1 VTSVSN
7 LNLLPFFSDAVSRGS
22 LESSWWLIDVE
33 YGFEIWT
40 GGQGLVMSGFSVSA
54 AAGGGNGGSCTTVPS
69 APSGLTGTAA
79 SSSVINLSWTAD
91 TAPAN
96 CTISGYNVFR
106 STTSGFTPSSSN
118 QIASGVTATS
128 YSSTGLSASTTY
140 YYKIEAADAA
150 GTSASSSQA
159 SATTQSSGNGGSG
172 CTVDYVISPQNSSA
186 FGAAIT
192 IKNGS
197 TAVTNWT
204 LTWAFA
210 NGQKVSQLWN
220 GVESQSGANVTVK
233 NESYNGSIAAG
244 GTLSGI
250 GFNGTWNGTSNA
262 VPTAFSLNG
271 TACTV
276 N

>member
-1 VTSVSN
+1 
-7 LNLLPFFSDAVSRGS
+7 
-22 LESSWWLIDVE
+22 
-33 YGFEIWT
+33 
-40 GGQGLVMSGFSVSA
+40 
-54 AAGGGNGGSCTTVPS
+54 VPS

-106 STTSGFTPSSSN
+106 STTSAFAPSSSN

-150 GTSASSSQA
+150 GTSVSSSQA
-159 SATTQSSGNGGSG
+159 SVETQASGNGGSG

-197 TAVTNWT
+197 TAVTSWT

-220 GVESQSGANVTVK
+220 GIETQSGANVTVK

-244 GTLSGI
+244 GTLTGI
-250 GFNGTWNGTSNA
+250 GFNGTWNGTTNA
-262 VPTAFSLNG
+262 VPAAFLLNG

>member
-1 VTSVSN
+1 
-7 LNLLPFFSDAVSRGS
+7 
-22 LESSWWLIDVE
+22 
-33 YGFEIWT
+33 
-40 GGQGLVMSGFSVSA
+40 MSGFSVSA
-54 AAGGGNGGSCTTVPS
+54 AAGSGGGGSCTAAPS

-118 QIASGVTATS
+118 QIASGVTSTS
-128 YSSTGLSASTTY
+128 YSSTGLAASTTY
-140 YYKIEAADAA
+140 YYKIEAVDTA
-150 GTSASSSQA
+150 GTSAASAQA
-159 SATTQSSGNGGSG
+159 SAETQASGGGGGTG
-172 CTVDYVISPQNSSA
+172 CTVDYTISPQNNSA
-186 FGAAIT
+186 FGAAIS

-197 TAVTNWT
+197 TAITSWT

-210 NGQKVSQLWN
+210 NGQTISSLWN
-220 GVESQSGANVTVK
+220 GVETQSGANVTVK
-233 NESYNGSIAAG
+233 NESYNGSLAAG
-244 GTLSGI
+244 ATLSGI
-250 GFNGTWNGTSNA
+250 GFNGTWNGTTNA